1 MGMPETVRQTKITF
15 GEMRVS
21 GVRGLLIC
29 CSDYKCS
36 HSTAINADRR
46 PDDARLSEIEP
57 LFACQACGQIGAD
70 VRPNF
75 CQMGSG

>member
-1 MGMPETVRQTKITF
+1 MAMPETVRQTKITF
-15 GEMRVS
+15 GEMRVC
-21 GVRGLLIC
+21 GGLLIC

-36 HSTAINADRR
+36 HSTAINADRWS
-46 PDDARLSEIEP
+46 DDARLSEIEP